1 MDEYTWWGTTNPPP
15 SRYVT
20 AKLLRQ
26 KFLRPLQPAGFIR
39 GTHGRILL
47 YDLDNPESAGT
58 YLPQNAE
65 EWTAWNE
72 YEKANEHSR
81 WSNRLDGRFA
91 TDKYEAL
98 LEVQRICAE
107 PFVILDTETTG
118 LDDHAEPVEIAV
130 IDHNLQTLMNT
141 RIKPGI
147 PIPRKASEIHG
158 IHDID
163 IKYAPPFSAVA
174 RELSEIL
181 SSARVLIYN
190 YQYDTRI
197 LWYAYRLAGL
207 ELPEI
212 NPSEKHKRSCLM
224 DLYSV
229 YVGDWRGRSRGY
241 RWQALNGGHSALSDC
256 RAAFALLME
265 MKTKEV
271 VTPDEAFEEFW
282 AEFMSREFDREL
294 ATTEGLEYR
303 QESLSAFD
311 CLRWSH

>member
-1 MDEYTWWGTTNPPP
+1 MDEYTWWGTTKPPP

-26 KFLRPLQPAGFIR
+26 KFLRPLQPAGFIQ

-58 YLPQNAE
+58 YVPQNAE

-118 LDDHAEPVEIAV
+118 LDDRAEPVEIAV
-130 IDHNLQTLMNT
+130 IDHNFQTLMNT
-141 RIKPGI
+141 RIKPNI
-147 PIPRKASEIHG
+147 AIPREASEIHG
-158 IHDID
+158 IQDID
-163 IKYAPPFSAVA
+163 VKYAPPFSVVA
-174 RELSEIL
+174 KELSEIL
-181 SSARVLIYN
+181 TSFRVLIYN
-190 YQYDTRI
+190 YRFDYRI
-197 LWYAYRLAGL
+197 LSFAYRLAGI
-207 ELPEI
+207 EMPSI
-212 NPSEKHKRSCLM
+212 NSLDEQKRSCLM

-229 YVGDWRGRSRGY
+229 FIGDWQGRSRGY
-241 RWQALNGGHSALSDC
+241 RWQKLNGGHSALSDC
-256 RAAFALLME
+256 QAAWNRIME
-265 MKTKEV
+265 MKQAEIL
-271 VTPDEAFEEFW
+271 TPDEAFDRFW
-282 AEFMSREFDREL
+282 NERIEHEQFQYLQVILDDYEL
-294 ATTEGLEYR
+294 R
-303 QESLSAFD
+303 
-311 CLRWSH
+311 C